1 MVCFGLPYI
10 NVVMFVKPIPQNRFE
25 SQKEGRDGMD
35 LRVSELSNDTPFG
48 EIEVATTC

>member
-1 MVCFGLPYI
+1 MVCLGLPYI
-10 NVVMFVKPIPQNRFE
+10 NVVMLVMPMPQKRLE
-25 SQKEGRDGMD
+25 SQKEGRGGME